1 VETQYSESKKL
12 TWLYSFDFVQCVLQE
27 AKKEANTRKATNL
40 KTFSFAAEGM
50 FFFFVLF
57 NIRTFVDAA
66 RHHKIGL
73 SKQVFLD
80 KPIVAQLV
88 RKFEFYIHLKKFIS
102 VFTKVQNRILS

>member
-50 FFFFVLF
+50 FFFLF
-57 NIRTFVDAA
+57 YSIYALLLMLPDTIKLAYP
-66 RHHKIGL
+66 
-73 SKQVFLD
+73 SKSSL
-80 KPIVAQLV
+80 I
-88 RKFEFYIHLKKFIS
+88 
-102 VFTKVQNRILS
+102 NR